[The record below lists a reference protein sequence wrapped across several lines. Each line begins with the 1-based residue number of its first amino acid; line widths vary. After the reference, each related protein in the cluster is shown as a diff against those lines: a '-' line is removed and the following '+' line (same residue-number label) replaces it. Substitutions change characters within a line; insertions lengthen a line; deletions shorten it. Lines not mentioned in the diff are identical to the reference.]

1 MRRSCSLVVLLGA
14 LAGASRASHCI
25 QSVTPHTLPHR
36 APPRTHTS
44 PRIVK
49 VGYGLGGDQ
58 RKLMESYGALWPGCF
73 SAMDPVVGLERP
85 SLWSDIGEDGVAT
98 TSLSAVVQ
106 SVFGAPLVR
115 GTRLAV
121 VPVVSVSFSV

>member
-1 MRRSCSLVVLLGA
+1 
-14 LAGASRASHCI
+14 
-25 QSVTPHTLPHR
+25 
-36 APPRTHTS
+36 
-44 PRIVK
+44 
-49 VGYGLGGDQ
+49 
-58 RKLMESYGALWPGCF
+58 
-73 SAMDPVVGLERP
+73 MDPVVGLERP